1 MHGLGC
7 KLSSATVIY
16 LRDFRVVGFNEAFPL
31 CIFSYE
37 VQQNYY
43 RDSALSS
50 FAVEISKSKYV
61 EVADVLKGN

>member
-16 LRDFRVVGFNEAFPL
+16 LHDFRVVGFNEAFPL

-37 VQQNYY
+37 VQHIT
-43 RDSALSS
+43 
-50 FAVEISKSKYV
+50 EILHYPPLPLKY
-61 EVADVLKGN
+61 LKANMSRLQMY